1 MKDPELIAD
10 ERKIASKIKLL
21 ILDVDGVLTDGG
33 IVVGR
38 TSDGREVELKRFNSQ
53 DGLGL
58 KLIKRCGIEIAIV
71 SGRVSSATTYRAA
84 ELGIVE
90 CHQEAS
96 GIKLPIVEQLLK
108 ERSYGWES
116 VCMIGD
122 DLVDLPVLEKSGLPV
137 AVANAVPE
145 IKSICKW
152 ITEVPGG
159 DGAVREICEKLIK
172 AKGKWGEILN
182 DYSSEKS

>member
-1 MKDPELIAD
+1 MKDPELTAE
-10 ERKIASKIKLL
+10 EREVASRIKLL

-33 IVVGR
+33 IIVGH
-38 TSDGREVELKRFNSQ
+38 TSDGRDVELKRFNSL
-53 DGLGL
+53 DGMGL
-58 KLIKRCGIEIAIV
+58 KLIKHCSIEVAIV
-71 SGRVSSATTYRAA
+71 SGRVSSATTYRAK

-96 GIKLPIVEQLLK
+96 GIKLPIVEKLLK

-116 VCMIGD
+116 VCMIVD
-122 DLVDLPVLEKSGLPV
+122 DLVDLSVVERAGLPV

-145 IKSICKW
+145 VKSICKW

-159 DGAVREICEKLIK
+159 HGAVREICEKLIK
-172 AKGKWGEILN
+172 ARGMWDEILN
-182 DYSSEKS
+182 DYSSRKP